1 MIYNEK
7 KITLKDGRTAI
18 LRAPKIE
25 DAAPMVQYL
34 KDTAGETEFIMRYPE
49 EVTMTAEREAG
60 FFEHL
65 AYSPFDMM
73 IVCEVEG
80 RLAGNCQ
87 INFGNKIKT
96 RHRASV
102 AIGLTKEF
110 WNLGIGTA
118 MFEEMIAVARNR
130 EGVRHI
136 DLEFIEGNSRARAL
150 YEKMGFRI
158 IAVKPEAIML
168 RDGTLLNEY
177 LMRLVL

>member
-1 MIYNEK
+1 MIFQEK
-7 KITLKDGRTAI
+7 TITLKDGRTAI
-18 LRAPKIE
+18 LRAPRPE

-49 EVTMTAEREAG
+49 EVTMTPEREAA

-73 IVCEVEG
+73 IVCEVDG
-80 RLAGNCQ
+80 CIAGNCQ

-102 AIGLTKEF
+102 AIGLTKAY

-118 MFEEMIAVARNR
+118 MFEAMEKLARQR
-130 EGVRHI
+130 EGVLQM
-136 DLEFIEGNSRARAL
+136 DLEFIEGNARARGL
-150 YEKMGFRI
+150 YEKAGFRI
-158 IAVKPEAIML
+158 VGMHPDAI
-168 RDGTLLNEY
+168 RQEDGTMCALFAMQKKL
-177 LMRLVL
+177 

>member
-1 MIYNEK
+1 M
-7 KITLKDGRTAI
+7 
-18 LRAPKIE
+18 
-25 DAAPMVQYL
+25 
-34 KDTAGETEFIMRYPE
+34 
-49 EVTMTAEREAG
+49 
-60 FFEHL
+60 
-65 AYSPFDMM
+65 
-73 IVCEVEG
+73 
-80 RLAGNCQ
+80 
-87 INFGNKIKT
+87 
-96 RHRASV
+96 

-118 MFEEMIAVARNR
+118 MFEEMIAIARNR

>member
-1 MIYNEK
+1 MIFQEK
-7 KITLKDGRTAI
+7 TITLKDGRTAI
-18 LRAPKIE
+18 LRAPRPE

-49 EVTMTAEREAG
+49 EVTMTPEREAA

-73 IVCEVEG
+73 IVCEVDG
-80 RLAGNCQ
+80 CIAGNCQ

-102 AIGLTKEF
+102 AIGLTKAY

-118 MFEEMIAVARNR
+118 MLGAMIDVARNR
-130 EGVRHI
+130 DIIQLELEYI
-136 DLEFIEGNSRARAL
+136 DGNARGRAL
-150 YEKMGFRI
+150 YEKMGFSEVARHPD
-158 IAVKPEAIML
+158 AVRF
-168 RDGTLLNEY
+168 RDGS
-177 LMRLVL
+177 MRSLVFMVKKL